1 MIRDTTG
8 VNEAMDASS
17 PKGEALVGVQ
27 EQAIKAGNNA
37 IYDITNAAM
46 ILYKKVCEDI
56 VKCLQI
62 LPQDSVIFST
72 YENAVGKENMK
83 VLSSFG
89 DLPMYNFGVQ
99 VVKEMEEREKAFLE
113 QNIQSSLAQK
123 EIDLEDAL
131 AIRDMKDINQAERL
145 LVLRRK
151 KRMKKQQDSKMKEI
165 QAQGESAQKAEAAKA
180 EAKMKE
186 IQALAEGELKKV
198 QLRADLDMKMAKMQ
212 HEFNREIE
220 MIRANALSQ
229 KVDSDKQAK
238 LDIEKEKDDRK
249 DERVKKQ
256 AVEQSKLISQRDGV
270 RGELQEIPDKEETGD
285 IMSGIFN
292 QMLNNGQ

>member
-1 MIRDTTG
+1 
-8 VNEAMDASS
+8 
-17 PKGEALVGVQ
+17 
-27 EQAIKAGNNA
+27 
-37 IYDITNAAM
+37 
-46 ILYKKVCEDI
+46 
-56 VKCLQI
+56 
-62 LPQDSVIFST
+62 
-72 YENAVGKENMK
+72 
-83 VLSSFG
+83 
-89 DLPMYNFGVQ
+89 
-99 VVKEMEEREKAFLE
+99 
-113 QNIQSSLAQK
+113 
-123 EIDLEDAL
+123 
-131 AIRDMKDINQAERL
+131 
-145 LVLRRK
+145 
-151 KRMKKQQDSKMKEI
+151 
-165 QAQGESAQKAEAAKA
+165 
-180 EAKMKE
+180 MKE

-270 RGELQEIPDKEETGD
+270 RGELQEVPDKKETGD